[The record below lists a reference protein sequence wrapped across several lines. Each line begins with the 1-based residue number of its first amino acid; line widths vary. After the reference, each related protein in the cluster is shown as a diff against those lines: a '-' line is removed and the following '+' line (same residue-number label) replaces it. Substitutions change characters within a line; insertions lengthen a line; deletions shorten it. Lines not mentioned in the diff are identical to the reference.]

1 MSWREHGF
9 SKVIEEVPLGV
20 AITRP
25 DGTLEYANAYL
36 RKLIGVRG
44 EELVG
49 APLSRF
55 ARPVVVGPHGEPRD
69 FSGAAQNPRREVRI
83 CGSEE
88 TLDVL
93 ESVYPMHDTAG
104 AVTHFMHLLQDI
116 SAHKQLGVLST
127 LAFYDS
133 LTGLPNRNLLNDR
146 LARAR
151 ASAQRNRSAFAVLY
165 IDIDHFKSINDTLGH
180 EAGDELLHQFA
191 ARLTQSLRVSDSVA
205 RWGGDEFVA
214 LLDGIGDPQVAG
226 CVTRKLLA
234 ACSGPYLLGGVSRR
248 ITLSIGVSFYPRDAQ
263 DLATLLDCADQAMY
277 VVKAR
282 GRNGYHVL
290 EEPGPSYLKL
300 AETGL
305 RATVYRT

>member
-9 SKVIEEVPLGV
+9 SKVIEQIPLGV
-20 AITRP
+20 AVTRL

-36 RKLIGVRG
+36 LKLIGARG

-55 ARPVVVGPHGEPRD
+55 VRPAVVGPHGEPRD
-69 FSGAAQNPRREVRI
+69 PLGAAQNPRREVRI
-83 CGSEE
+83 FGSEE
-88 TLDVL
+88 TLDML
-93 ESVYPMHDTAG
+93 ESVYPVHDSAG
-104 AVTHFMHLLQDI
+104 ALTHFIHLLQDI
-116 SAHKQLGVLST
+116 SAHKQVGVLSA

-133 LTGLPNRNLLNDR
+133 LTGLPNRNLLKDR
-146 LARAR
+146 LERAV
-151 ASAQRNRSAFAVLY
+151 AAAKRNRGAFAVLY
-165 IDIDHFKSINDTLGH
+165 MDIDHFKRINDELGH
-180 EAGDELLHQFA
+180 EAGDELLRQIA
-191 ARLTQSLRVSDSVA
+191 VRLRQSLRASDSIA

-214 LLDGIGDPQVAG
+214 LLDGIGDPQFAG

-263 DLATLLDCADQAMY
+263 DVTTLLDCADQAMY
-277 VVKAR
+277 AVKAR

-290 EEPGPSYLKL
+290 EEPGGRYLIT
-300 AETGL
+300 A
-305 RATVYRT
+305 